1 MNTCAAVQLH
11 RVVLVSLPARLT
23 DAVVNG
29 DVDGGVELQ
38 RENVGGREWLNRLK
52 TAAVRMQNSIRRVT
66 SVGFS
71 GLSEPLP
78 TTATAPRT
86 GHLATHR
93 TRSFFILHSSR
104 ALRSAPL

>member
-38 RENVGGREWLNRLK
+38 RENVGGREWVALLPPAVAPHA
-52 TAAVRMQNSIRRVT
+52 AAVDWALQVRRWHVVNT
-66 SVGFS
+66 RQQKT
-71 GLSEPLP
+71 L
-78 TTATAPRT
+78 TTEVQAEQE
-86 GHLATHR
+86 
-93 TRSFFILHSSR
+93 SSWM
-104 ALRSAPL
+104 

>member
-38 RENVGGREWLNRLK
+38 RENVGGRKWVALPQRLLH
-52 TAAVRMQNSIRRVT
+52 TPQ
-66 SVGFS
+66 
-71 GLSEPLP
+71 PW
-78 TTATAPRT
+78 T
-86 GHLATHR
+86 GHCKFGVGMLSTLVNKR
-93 TRSFFILHSSR
+93 RSQQKYRRSR
-104 ALRSAPL
+104 RAAGCEFGRGV